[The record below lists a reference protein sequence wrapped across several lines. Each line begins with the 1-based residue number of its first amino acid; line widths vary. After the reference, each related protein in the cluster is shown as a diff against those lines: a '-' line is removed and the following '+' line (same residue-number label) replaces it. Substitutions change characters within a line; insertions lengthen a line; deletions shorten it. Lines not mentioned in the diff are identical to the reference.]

1 MTFTAVVTPTG
12 QQGTPTGTVTF
23 KIDGQAQAPVPLSV
37 VGGADLAQFVAS
49 TLTRG
54 QHSVV
59 ASYSGD
65 SSFGSSTV
73 LTTLIQRV
81 NPPGSTTTLAS
92 SAIPSKVG
100 DSVTFTATVTA
111 GSGTFTPSG
120 EVTFSI
126 DGRTEPPVSI
136 QLVDGHDQASFSIST
151 LSAGQHSI
159 NATYDGG
166 SMFAE
171 SSVITPLTQTVG
183 GTPVVGP
190 PSVEI
195 PTVALVQRFGIHNE
209 PTVLVVTFTAV
220 LDSASAQDLEN
231 YVIVGPSGRHIAIDS
246 AVYDASAHTV
256 TLRPSKKIN
265 LHHDYQFTIIG
276 TGSHGVAGVD
286 HTLLDGAYDGK
297 AASNCVTTLNWK
309 NVVLTPSAAKTAL
322 RGKPYR
328 AGRTTSPSIRFQ
340 EALIASITSGRKR
353 VRANSCVPV
362 SAPSLFP
369 PPGFRYVCRRGD
381 PIAGCVT
388 PKGCQHGRS
397 SVEPAHRS
405 GVPGE
410 LPRPGPAGGAPGA
423 VGAPLAGGWPPRP
436 APPRPCPY
444 GRGGLATWR
453 LRPSRPWFRCQA
465 SGGSRGLGPS
475 R

>member
-1 MTFTAVVTPTG
+1 M
-12 QQGTPTGTVTF
+12 
-23 KIDGQAQAPVPLSV
+23 PLSV
-37 VGGADLAQFVAS
+37 VGGADLAQFVTS

-65 SSFGSSTV
+65 SSFGSSRV
-73 LTTLIQRV
+73 LTSLIQRV

-92 SAIPSKVG
+92 SANPSKVG

-126 DGRTEPPVSI
+126 DGRTEPSVSI
-136 QLVDGHDQASFSIST
+136 QFVDGHDQASFSIST

-159 NATYDGG
+159 SATYDGG

-171 SSVITPLTQTVG
+171 SIIITPLTQTIG

-209 PTVLVVTFTAV
+209 PTALVVTFTSA

-256 TLRPSKKIN
+256 TVRPSKKIN

-276 TGSHGVAGVD
+276 TGSNGVAGVN

-297 AASNCVTTLNWK
+297 PASNCVTTLNWK
-309 NVVLTPSAAKTAL
+309 NVVLTPAQLKHLYAESHT
-322 RGKPYR
+322 
-328 AGRTTSPSIRFQ
+328 
-340 EALIASITSGRKR
+340 
-353 VRANSCVPV
+353 
-362 SAPSLFP
+362 
-369 PPGFRYVCRRGD
+369 
-381 PIAGCVT
+381 
-388 PKGCQHGRS
+388 
-397 SVEPAHRS
+397 
-405 GVPGE
+405 
-410 LPRPGPAGGAPGA
+410 GPAG
-423 VGAPLAGGWPPRP
+423 PLAHR
-436 APPRPCPY
+436 
-444 GRGGLATWR
+444 
-453 LRPSRPWFRCQA
+453 F
-465 SGGSRGLGPS
+465 GSRKH
-475 R
+475 

>member
-1 MTFTAVVTPTG
+1 MWLTEDGSDEVSEIDVHSYATTNYPLPASSDGAGPITLGPDGNLWFIDLNGSVVGEVSGFAVANPPITTAATQTAVSSSANPSTAGQQVTFTAAVTATG
-12 QQGTPTGTVTF
+12 YQGTPTGTVTF

-37 VGGADLAQFVAS
+37 VGGADLAQFVTS

-73 LTTLIQRV
+73 LTTLIQQV

-92 SAIPSKVG
+92 SANPLKVG
-100 DSVTFTATVTA
+100 GSVTFTATVTA

-126 DGRTEPPVSI
+126 DGRSEPSVSI

-171 SSVITPLTQTVG
+171 SSVITPLTQTVV

-195 PTVALVQRFGIHNE
+195 PTVALVQRFGIHNA
-209 PTVLVVTFTAV
+209 PTVLVVTFTQP

-231 YVIVGPSGRHIAIDS
+231 YLIVGPSGGHIAIDS
-246 AVYDASAHTV
+246 AEYDASAHTV

-276 TGSHGVAGVD
+276 TGSNGVAGVD

-297 AASNCVTTLNWK
+297 PASNCVTTLNWK
-309 NVVLTPSAAKTAL
+309 NVVLTPAQLKQLHAESHTA
-322 RGKPYR
+322 P
-328 AGRTTSPSIRFQ
+328 AGP
-340 EALIASITSGRKR
+340 L
-353 VRANSCVPV
+353 
-362 SAPSLFP
+362 
-369 PPGFRYVCRRGD
+369 
-381 PIAGCVT
+381 
-388 PKGCQHGRS
+388 
-397 SVEPAHRS
+397 AHR
-405 GVPGE
+405 
-410 LPRPGPAGGAPGA
+410 
-423 VGAPLAGGWPPRP
+423 
-436 APPRPCPY
+436 
-444 GRGGLATWR
+444 
-453 LRPSRPWFRCQA
+453 F
-465 SGGSRGLGPS
+465 GSRKH
-475 R
+475 